1 MTRDAHPSLTV
12 TCTYTLSAASSYKSG
27 LRLYPSF
34 ACQEQACK
42 RKCDYTHSE
51 VYLFIFKICPLMFFR
66 YFISSYW
73 CSCVVIFNQ
82 LKHLTNSGC
91 RYTFQSRRKN
101 GKRDFQGLWHISGHH
116 LEFLFL
122 FIAKLSHWHH
132 F

>member
-1 MTRDAHPSLTV
+1 MRIHPSLSPAHIHCLLPPATRADYV
-12 TCTYTLSAASSYKSG
+12 FIPASPVRSRPANVSATTLRS
-27 LRLYPSF
+27 
-34 ACQEQACK
+34 
-42 RKCDYTHSE
+42 
-51 VYLFIFKICPLMFFR
+51 LFIFKICPLMFFR
-66 YFISSYW
+66 YLISSYW